1 MIGESIGIEESI
13 GQSSAKK
20 AKGESSGKYSASA
33 GKSKNSEK
41 IQE

>member
-1 MIGESIGIEESI
+1 MIGESIAMEESI

-20 AKGESSGKYSASA
+20 TKVDSSGKYSVSA